1 MANSKPLKGKIV
13 GAGPVDGV
21 VRRVGNV
28 VRSDEVRR
36 AVGDVL
42 PAARRLG
49 EAVVRAWQR

>member
-1 MANSKPLKGKIV
+1 MPSSKPLRGKVV
-13 GAGPVDGV
+13 GSGPVENV

-49 EAVVRAWQR
+49 EAVARAWQR

>member
-13 GAGPVDGV
+13 GSRPVEDV

-36 AVGDVL
+36 AVGEVM

-49 EAVVRAWQR
+49 EAVARAWQR